1 MNQRH
6 TYKKRFWMFP
16 FFALAAILLLGN
28 VIRWLWNAIL
38 PDLLNVNTI
47 SYWQSVGLLAL
58 CRLLFGNFGGRMGGP
73 GRWRERPNFNRG
85 IANDGERTFGP
96 PWRNKWMHMTDAE
109 RSKFRQ
115 EMRRRCGKPPEN
127 DL

>member
-6 TYKKRFWMFP
+6 TYRRRFWMFP

-28 VIRWLWNAIL
+28 IIRWLWNAIL
-38 PDLLNVNTI
+38 PDLLNVNPI

-58 CRLLFGNFGGRMGGP
+58 CRLLFGNFGGRRGGP
-73 GRWRERPNFNRG
+73 GRWRGQPRFSRESSKDDKRG
-85 IANDGERTFGP
+85 FGP
-96 PWRNKWMHMTDAE
+96 PWKNKWMEMTEAE